1 MKRRQYTFA
10 GILLLVAGI
19 TFSATAQQGKKFIT
33 VSGKIKFP
41 PPAEQQQKFPFRV
54 QKQVGDERE
63 TIDTIHL
70 KPDGSYSIKIDAT
83 RPQFYILNEFEEDRL
98 TIWAGKD
105 NLKIDFRGS
114 DTAKIRVKN
123 PPYVFIEGSK
133 ENDLINQV
141 NFISYRNYQQSIEN
155 GQLEYKAMLAKDTVL
170 QHALRQQY
178 DWLFSDMTE
187 RIKLLIRMNQHTPV
201 LMYALDYL
209 HPRRDKELIL
219 AEASR
224 LSKEY
229 PWLSEAKQKKED
241 IEKAEVIARKTG
253 IGAVAMDFVQNNA
266 NGKPV
271 KLSDYR
277 GKYVLLD
284 FWASWCGPCR
294 AENPNVLDNYE
305 RFHAKGLEIL
315 GVSLDDKKD
324 AWIKAIKD
332 DGLEWAHVSDLKG
345 WKNEVA
351 KEYNIRAVPSNFLI
365 DKEGKI
371 VAVNLRGE
379 ELTSKLEQI
388 FGK

>member
-1 MKRRQYTFA
+1 MKKYQHN
-10 GILLLVAGI
+10 IVLMLLLAAGI
-19 TFSATAQQGKKFIT
+19 THSAAAQQAKKFIT

-41 PPAEQQQKFPFRV
+41 PGAEQQQKFPFRV
-54 QKQVGDERE
+54 QKQVGDDRV

-105 NLKIDFRGS
+105 DLKIDFRGI
-114 DTAKIRVKN
+114 DTAKIRIKN

-133 ENDLINQV
+133 ENNLINEV
-141 NFISYRNYQQSIEN
+141 NFISYRNYQNMIAN
-155 GQLEYKAMLAKDTVL
+155 GQLQYKASLAKDT
-170 QHALRQQY
+170 ALERALGAHY
-178 DWLFSDMTE
+178 DWLSDDMGE
-187 RIKLLIRMNQHTPV
+187 RIKLLVRMNPHTPV

-209 HPRRDKELIL
+209 HPRKDKELIL
-219 AEASR
+219 AEVSR

-229 PWLSEAKQKKED
+229 PWLAEAKQKKAD
-241 IEKAEVIARKTG
+241 MAAAEAIAKKTG
-253 IGAVAMDFVQNNA
+253 IGATAMDFTQNNTA
-266 NGKPV
+266 GKPV

-305 RFHAKGLEIL
+305 KYHGKGLEIL
-315 GVSLDDKKD
+315 AVSLDDKKD
-324 AWIKAIKD
+324 AWLKAIKD

-365 DKEGKI
+365 NKEGKI

-379 ELTSKLEQI
+379 ELTRKLEDI

>member
-1 MKRRQYTFA
+1 MNKYQNKLA
-10 GILLLVAGI
+10 GILLLVAGL
-19 TFSATAQQGKKFIT
+19 TVSASAQQAKKFIT

-41 PPAEQQQKFPFRV
+41 PSAEQQEKFPFRV
-54 QKQVGDERE
+54 QKQVGDDRV
-63 TIDTIHL
+63 TIDTIRL
-70 KPDGSYSIKIDAT
+70 KPDGTYSIKIDAT
-83 RPQFYILNEFEEDRL
+83 RPQFYILNEFEEDRI

-105 NLKIDFRGS
+105 NLKIDFRGI
-114 DTAKIRVKN
+114 DTAIMKIKN

-133 ENDLINQV
+133 ENDLINEV
-141 NFISYRNYQQSIEN
+141 NFINYRNYQNMIAV
-155 GQLEYKAMLAKDTVL
+155 GQLQYKASLAKDTAL
-170 QHALRQQY
+170 EHALGEQFNWLY
-178 DWLFSDMTE
+178 DDMGE
-187 RIKLLIRMNQHTPV
+187 RVKLLVKMNQHTPV

-209 HPRRDKELIL
+209 HPRKDKALIL
-219 AEASR
+219 AEISR

-229 PWLSEAKQKKED
+229 PWLAEAKEKKANMAA
-241 IEKAEVIARKTG
+241 AEAIAKKTG
-253 IGAVAMDFVQNNA
+253 VGAVAMDFTQNNTT
-266 NGKPV
+266 GKAV

-305 RFHAKGLEIL
+305 KYHSKGLEIL

-324 AWIKAIKD
+324 AWLKAIKD

-351 KEYNIRAVPSNFLI
+351 KTYNIRAVPSNFLI

-371 VAVNLRGE
+371 VAVDLRGE
-379 ELTSKLEQI
+379 ELTQKLAEI

>member
-1 MKRRQYTFA
+1 MNKYQNKLA
-10 GILLLVAGI
+10 GILLLMAGL
-19 TFSATAQQGKKFIT
+19 ATTASAQQEKRFIT

-41 PPAEQQQKFPFRV
+41 PSAEQQQKFPFCV
-54 QKQVGDERE
+54 QKQVGDDRV

-70 KPDGSYSIKIDAT
+70 KPDSTYSVKIDAT

-105 NLKIDFRGS
+105 NLKIDFRGE
-114 DTAKIRVKN
+114 DTAAIRVKN

-141 NFISYRNYQQSIEN
+141 NFINYRNYQNMIEV
-155 GQLEYKAMLAKDTVL
+155 GQLQYKASLTKDT
-170 QHALRQQY
+170 ALERALTEQF
-178 DWLFSDMTE
+178 DWLFSDMGE
-187 RIKLLIRMNQHTPV
+187 RIKLLVKINQHTPV

-209 HPRRDKELIL
+209 HPVKEKAFIL
-219 AEASR
+219 AEVSR

-229 PWLSEAKQKKED
+229 PWLAEAKQKKENMAR
-241 IEKAEVIARKTG
+241 AEVIAKKTA
-253 IGAVAMDFVQNNA
+253 IGATAMDFTQNNTT
-266 NGKPV
+266 GKPV

-305 RFHAKGLEIL
+305 KYHSKGLEIL
-315 GVSLDDKKD
+315 AVSLDDKKD
-324 AWIKAIKD
+324 AWLKAIKD

-351 KEYNIRAVPSNFLI
+351 KKYNINAVPSNFLI

-371 VAVNLRGE
+371 VAVDLRGE
-379 ELTSKLEQI
+379 ELTQKLGEI